1 MERCCVK
8 FRTGAGICVAAAI
21 LALFAAVF
29 AGCGRKTEAEPPF
42 YPEFRS
48 VKSVVNG
55 LEVTMDFEKN
65 NNYFG
70 GMGVYPSEC
79 WLDVA
84 VTVTELDPTGETDFG
99 GVPMFS
105 GKEKTVLKSKATA
118 DYPTYD
124 TDFVMVIEGFGGT
137 GSDNA
142 TGGND
147 SSNATIPGTNDGK
160 TYKLTF
166 KTTNDANKAV
176 DERYLLYRDGTVLLS
191 EAGAELLVGEMT
203 NDEKISLVVGNYG
216 DQPVPGNAGSTTP
229 FPYYLIPSLSLAD
242 GPQGVRCGE
251 QTVWYPSC
259 QLMASTWDEEMIERV
274 GAAIGSD
281 CVATGVDVILGPGM
295 NIQRLAVGGRNFE
308 YFSED
313 PLLTGKAGAA
323 YSRGVASQGAAV
335 SLKHYAVN
343 NQETARGSVSA
354 AINDRALFEIY
365 LRGYNY
371 AIREGNVLTVMSS
384 YNKVNGTYTS
394 THYDLLKWV
403 LRKHYGFKGFV
414 MSDWGSGGS
423 VTDKVRAGN
432 DLATPGTAEQVEE
445 LKTKLEKDPEY
456 IKYIDEACANI
467 LKVVANSKAYN
478 ELFSGKHRAEN
489 EIEYEKNRATALA
502 AAESGMVLLK
512 NEDGALPIA
521 KGSRIALMGMRAYNP
536 IYGGGG
542 SGVVFAA
549 KTESIDGALYDEGFI
564 LDPTLAMWYG
574 VSDKPR
580 KDFEEYIK
588 TAAESCEA
596 AVIVIGRETSEGEDM
611 KTGEGGFLLTENEK
625 ICITKSSEAFRAA
638 GKKTIVILM
647 TGNPVETDSWKDCA
661 DAILWCGM
669 AGETL
674 GKALVRVLDGTV
686 NPSGKLTMTWPSTL
700 ESTPY
705 YYDYPGSAYL
715 TKYRDDI
722 YVGYR
727 YYETFGVDES
737 FCFGHGLGYT
747 SFEYSDF
754 EVKIASGERPREAM
768 YDLSVT
774 VKNTGKVSGREV
786 CEFYITKPGEEG
798 ELLPARELCGFVK
811 TKLLKPGQSQR
822 ITVTV
827 TWWEFAEYVNEN
839 KSLEIVKGEYAFSVG
854 ASSRDIKFTQ
864 SVTGRLSFPISEDL
878 STESEDAVE
887 PISPGHLN
895 EYEEERENL
904 ALGAETRCSGVEGGY
919 ASKYAV
925 DGDLNTRWSA
935 AGTWGDRFLVID
947 LGDKK
952 TVDKLDIA
960 WESNTAYGY
969 WIRFSVDGE
978 NWTEPEL
985 YQMKY
990 EIVDRDILHFE
1001 PFETRFI
1008 EITVNDGAN
1017 WCSIYEVGVY
1027 GG

>member
-1 MERCCVK
+1 MKKCCVK
-8 FRTGAGICVAAAI
+8 FRTGAGICVAAAV
-21 LALFAAVF
+21 LVLFAAVF

-166 KTTNDANKAV
+166 RTTNDANKAV

-274 GAAIGSD
+274 GSAIGSD

-365 LRGYNY
+365 LRGYAY
-371 AIREGNVLTVMSS
+371 AIAEGKVQTVMSS
-384 YNKVNGTYTS
+384 YNKINGRYTS
-394 THYDLLKWV
+394 VSGDLLKTV
-403 LRKHYGFKGFV
+403 LRKNFGFKGLV

-432 DLATPGTAEQVEE
+432 DLTEPGTGAQAEE
-445 LKTKLEKDPEY
+445 LKDSLEKGLLY
-456 IKYIDEACANI
+456 QKNLDEACANI
-467 LKVVANSKAYN
+467 LKVVANSKAY
-478 ELFSGKHRAEN
+478 EGLLGGKKRGEN

-512 NEDGALPIA
+512 NEGNALPLE
-521 KGSRIALMGMRAYNP
+521 KNTKLALMGLRAYNP

-542 SGVVFAA
+542 SGIVFSA
-549 KTESIDGALYDEGFI
+549 KQESIESALYDEGFI

-686 NPSGKLTMTWPSTL
+686 NPSGKLTMTWPSTF

-754 EVKIASGERPREAM
+754 EVEQDKHSFDSMFR
-768 YDLSVT
+768 LSVT

-786 CEFYITKPGEEG
+786 CQFYVSKPGENG
-798 ELLPARELCGFVK
+798 ELRPARELCGFAK
-811 TKLLKPGQSQR
+811 TKVLKPGQSQK
-822 ITVTV
+822 VTV
-827 TWWEFAEYVNEN
+827 SVRMQELLSFSDEEKTLRIIDGGYV
-839 KSLEIVKGEYAFSVG
+839 FSVG
-854 ASSRDIKFTQ
+854 ASSRDIKFSENKDVRDPFT
-864 SVTGRLSFPISEDL
+864 VREPIDTLPENV
-878 STESEDAVE
+878 VE
-887 PISPGHLN
+887 PIRPGHID
-895 EYEEERENL
+895 EYAETRENL

-935 AGTWGDRFLVID
+935 AGTWGERFLVID